1 MFDGNW
7 RKGVDQ
13 VVRPIGRNLYRA
25 GVRPD
30 HLTVIGLIMSMGA
43 AVAIAL
49 GSLRLGLLLFILAG
63 IPDLL
68 DGQVAKAGGV
78 ASKRG
83 AFFDST
89 ADRVT
94 DAFLLGGIAVYVARE
109 HGAAWVALPYAVFAA
124 GSVISYMRAKA
135 ESLGYDAKGG
145 LMERAER
152 LVVLGAALFFDSVMI
167 PILVV
172 MLALTLVTV
181 AQRFAKVWQQA
192 SADRPAAPPST
203 WRRRRAR
210 AEQGMRRRERL
221 EARLAARRTRRDA
234 WRAGPRHD

>member
-30 HLTVIGLIMSMGA
+30 HLTVVGLVMSIGA
-43 AVAIAL
+43 AVAIGL

-124 GSVISYMRAKA
+124 GAVISYMRAKA

-152 LVVLGAALFFDSVMI
+152 LIILGAALFFDSVMI
-167 PILVV
+167 PILIV

-181 AQRFAKVWQQA
+181 AQRFAKVWRQA
-192 SADRPAAPPST
+192 SADRPVPPPSS

-210 AEQGMRRRERL
+210 AERGMRRRERL

>member
-13 VVRPIGRNLYRA
+13 VVRPIGRDLYRA

-30 HLTVIGLIMSMGA
+30 HLTGIGLVMSMAA

-49 GSLRLGLLLFILAG
+49 GSLRLGLVLFILAG

-94 DAFLLGGIAVYVARE
+94 DAFLLGGIAVFVARE

-124 GSVISYMRAKA
+124 GAVISYMRAKA

-152 LVVLGAALFFDSVMI
+152 LIILGAALFFDSVMI
-167 PILVV
+167 PILIV

-181 AQRFAKVWQQA
+181 VQRFVKVWRQA
-192 SADRPAAPPST
+192 SVDRPVPPSS

-210 AEQGMRRRERL
+210 PERGMRRRERL